1 MNLLTM
7 LIMAAAVA
15 TVFSLVSGLSA
26 MTHAG
31 AVADDKSDRWMVWR
45 VVFQG
50 ITLLLLALALFVH

>member
-1 MNLLTM
+1 MNLLTL
-7 LIMAAAVA
+7 LIMAAAAA

-31 AVADDKSDRWMVWR
+31 PVADDDSDHWMVWR

-50 ITLLLLALALFVH
+50 LTLLLLVVALFVH

>member
-1 MNLLTM
+1 MSLLTL

-31 AVADDKSDRWMVWR
+31 AVADDKSDHWMVWR
-45 VVFQG
+45 G
-50 ITLLLLALALFVH
+50 ITLALLAIALFVY

>member
-1 MNLLTM
+1 MSLLTL

-15 TVFSLVSGLSA
+15 TVVSLVSGLSA

-31 AVADDKSDRWMVWR
+31 PIADDDSDKWMVWR

-50 ITLLLLALALFVH
+50 ITLALLVLALVVH